1 MQIFLKIHLKIYGE
15 ILKCQ
20 NKEKILKSFQIE
32 TKQNNKVDYLLRTEN
47 FIDIRLLTSSI
58 SIRREQ
64 SLFETDV

>member
-1 MQIFLKIHLKIYGE
+1 MPD
-15 ILKCQ
+15 
-20 NKEKILKSFQIE
+20 KEKILKSFQIE